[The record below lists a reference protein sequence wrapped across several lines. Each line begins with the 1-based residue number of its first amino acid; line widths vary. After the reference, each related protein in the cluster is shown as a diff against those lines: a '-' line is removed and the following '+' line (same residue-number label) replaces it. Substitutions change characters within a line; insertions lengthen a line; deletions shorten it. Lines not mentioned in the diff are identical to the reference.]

1 MARIPIYQERQQASQ
16 AFAAPDLRAPDVGA
30 GAIGRGL
37 QQVGQGLQNLAVGQL
52 RLDTENGKA
61 WAAQAGGEADLTW
74 AQRYKQFQETAKPGA
89 ANFTRD
95 VLKDFDPYADELLK
109 SAPDEYSKKFIAQKL
124 SSLRLNLA
132 RESLT
137 FESNEGRNYR
147 ILSTEDGINKS
158 AQAVALNPNPAFAET
173 TIGQNDAMIDSMWLT
188 PTKKEELKRKNRETI
203 AGAYFTT
210 LAQTNPNAIVGAFK
224 SSGASDKLDS
234 ANVRES
240 TISFIMNKLEGSAYV
255 ANDAGAGPARHGI
268 VEKYNPGFNAKTGT
282 KEQAAQV
289 YRNIWN
295 EIKGDTF
302 PPDLA
307 VVLMDTAVNMGAGKA
322 RALLAESGG
331 NIDSFMTLRQQHYDK
346 LVRDNPEQYAQY
358 EKGWQNRQIE
368 LRKFVDSGQ
377 YAGVEKTGNPLID
390 SLPISKQLTILKMA
404 NDNATAANIENT
416 ANGVWSKFGPQ
427 TDIAAASED
436 VMRAQIDI
444 QMRDKTPAERKA
456 AYDIITNKTAV
467 HNRSANERK
476 AESVSGIWEMALASK
491 PLDEITRSPEFQAL
505 PGDQKVTLI
514 GQIQTFQTKG
524 ESLEQQARYLDLTNE
539 PAKLAAMSNSQI
551 IALAPQLGQK
561 LTADLMRKRADLNNP
576 EKISAA
582 TIDNEDFNMLANQ
595 AGLKPFDA
603 KKTDKEKASL
613 GQLRY
618 AVEQRIYTEQVARK
632 RQLTREERLQ
642 VMQQELDNKVMVD
655 VTMWKDKQMPISL
668 VQKDDLGKTYVVVE
682 GKEVPLTSIPAT
694 SRTMIIRQLRAVGR
708 PVTEQAI
715 AEVFVQSRNVKVYG
729 SPVPAAPTTG
739 AK

>member
-16 AFAAPDLRAPDVGA
+16 AFAAPEMRAIDVGA

-37 QQVGQGLQNLAVGQL
+37 QQVGQGLQNLAVGEL
-52 RLDTENGKA
+52 RLQNEVGKA
-61 WAAQAGGEADLTW
+61 EAAKTFGAAQTELLTMFELE
-74 AQRYKQFQETAKPGA
+74 KQNAEPGA
-89 ANFTRD
+89 KNFVPNFTSKLQTYRD
-95 VLKDFDPYADELLK
+95 KIVAAEQNPFAKKFLESSINSLGLTLSREAIQFEFTEAKNAIEFSIEDGVKK
-109 SAPDEYSKKFIAQKL
+109 SAMTAAQSSNPD
-124 SSLRLNLA
+124 
-132 RESLT
+132 
-137 FESNEGRNYR
+137 
-147 ILSTEDGINKS
+147 
-158 AQAVALNPNPAFAET
+158 VALSV
-173 TIGQNDAMIDSMWLT
+173 IGSNAAVIDSLKMT
-188 PTKKEELKRKNRETI
+188 PTKKEQALRKNESTI
-203 AGAYFTT
+203 AGAYWTS
-210 LAQTNPNAIVGAFK
+210 LAQKDPNAVVKIFNSLNVG
-224 SSGASDKLDS
+224 SGATPD
-234 ANVRES
+234 NVRES

-255 ANDAGAGPARHGI
+255 ANDAGAGPARHGV

-331 NIDSFMTLRQQHYDK
+331 NIDAFMTLRQQHYDK
-346 LVRDNPEQYAQY
+346 LVRDNPQEYAQY

-377 YAGVEKTGNPLID
+377 YAGASKTGNLLID
-390 SLPISKQLTILKMA
+390 ALPINVQLSIMKMA
-404 NDNATAANIENT
+404 NENATAVNIENT
-416 ANGVWSKFGPQ
+416 ANNVWSKFGPQ

-444 QMRDKTPAERKA
+444 EMRDKTPAERKA

-539 PAKLAAMSNSQI
+539 PAKLAAMSNAQI
-551 IALAPQLGQK
+551 IALAPQLGQR

-582 TIDNEDFNMLANQ
+582 TIDKEDFNLLADQ
-595 AGLKPFDA
+595 AGLKPFDT
-603 KKTDKEKASL
+603 KKSDIEKASL
-613 GQLRY
+613 GRLQY
-618 AVEQRIYTEQVARK
+618 AVEQRIYTEQVTKK
-632 RQLTREERLQ
+632 RQLTRDEKRQ
-642 VMQQELDNKVMVD
+642 MMQQEIDNKVFVD
-655 VTMWKDKQMPISL
+655 TFGRDKETSISL
-668 VQKDDLGKTYVVVE
+668 VEKDNLGKTYVKVD
-682 GKEVPLTSIPAT
+682 GKEVYTSSIPAT
-694 SRTMIIRQLRAVGR
+694 SRVMIIRQLRAVGR

-729 SPVPAAPTTG
+729 SPVPTAPTTG